1 MSKASLETALRVE
14 ALQVI
19 KEALSAHYDLDIER
33 QICVV
38 SASELA
44 IPVVDAEGNDKFVLI
59 KVSIPRGTRN
69 AAGGYD
75 EYDGYAA
82 AEDYKAELEQRQA
95 KKDASE
101 AKKKAAAEAREA
113 KREAKK
119 TIKELNKKGLNK
131 MIHEVEGE

>member
-1 MSKASLETALRVE
+1 MSKASLETALRVD
-14 ALQVI
+14 ALNVV

-82 AEDYKAELEQRQA
+82 ADDYKAELEQRQA

-119 TIKELNKKGLNK
+119 VVKELNKKGLNK